1 MVCIA
6 RPACSAIVPSGDLTC
21 LRAEL
26 AIVRECMTGLCRHPG
41 NDAAREDF
49 EKAWKRGS
57 SMLANQP
64 IAPTAK
70 KPRRPVLNTDESLDD
85 DWTHDEGDHSNED

>member
-1 MVCIA
+1 ML
-6 RPACSAIVPSGDLTC
+6 AIVPSGDLTR

-26 AIVRECMTGLCRHPG
+26 AIVRECMTGLYRHPG

-49 EKAWKRGS
+49 EKASKRGS
-57 SMLANQP
+57 GMLANQP

-70 KPRRPVLNTDESLDD
+70 KSRRPVLNTNESLDD